1 MQSYVIARSER
12 SERRGNLHY
21 EVTMINIIRLF
32 LIGIS
37 IGMANVIPGV
47 SGGTLAVVFNVYDQ
61 FINAIT
67 FNLKKIWS
75 NRRFVFPLL
84 GGMAMGVLIFSKL
97 ISILYTHFPF
107 QTNCFFTGLI
117 LGSIPLLYSLM
128 ISGGKKNEVGASSSI
143 TAGRIVSLVVCAIAG
158 FALIMLFYYL
168 EKNFDETSVEN
179 MILPDW
185 TVKLAIRIFIAGFI
199 GAVAMIIPGISGSLL
214 MLMMGVYTIII
225 TAIPALFDTS
235 TFTKSL
241 FLLLPNGVGV
251 LIGLL
256 CGAKAISLLF
266 KKLPHQ
272 TYAVIFGLICG
283 SIFVVFPGWAGF
295 AGVTG
300 CVSAVLCIAGG
311 AAMAFFSAK
320 FEPKSN

>member
-1 MQSYVIARSER
+1 
-12 SERRGNLHY
+12 
-21 EVTMINIIRLF
+21 MINIIRLF

-67 FNLKKIWS
+67 FNLKKIWG

-128 ISGGKKNEVGASSSI
+128 ISGGKKNEVEASSSI

-283 SIFVVFPGWAGF
+283 SIFVVFPGWTGF
-295 AGVTG
+295 ASVTG

>member
-1 MQSYVIARSER
+1 M
-12 SERRGNLHY
+12 L
-21 EVTMINIIRLF
+21 NIIRLF
-32 LIGIS
+32 FIGIAV
-37 IGMANVIPGV
+37 GMANVIPGV

-67 FNLKKIWS
+67 FNVKNIWH
-75 NRRFVFPLL
+75 NRRFVFPML
-84 GGMAMGVLIFSKL
+84 GGMALGVLIFSKL
-97 ISILYTHFPF
+97 ISLLYSNFPF

-128 ISGGKKNEVGASSSI
+128 IRGGKKNDVVSTGSTTEGADSA
-143 TAGRIVSLVVCAIAG
+143 TAGTPSFSVARIISLLLCALAG
-158 FALIMLFYYL
+158 FALIMVFFYL
-168 EKNFDETSVEN
+168 EKKFDKGSIEN

-185 TVKLAIRIFIAGFI
+185 TVMLAIRIFAAGFI
-199 GAVAMIIPGISGSLL
+199 GAIAMIIPGISGSLL

-225 TAIPALFDTS
+225 TAIPALFDS
-235 TFTKSL
+235 ATFTKAL

-251 LIGLL
+251 LLGLL

-283 SIFVVFPGWAGF
+283 SVFVIFPGWSGF
-295 AGVTG
+295 TLP
-300 CVSAVLCIAGG
+300 VSCITSVLCILAG
-311 AAMAFFSAK
+311 AAMSFFSAR
-320 FEPKSN
+320 FEPQ